1 MTCSVDGWLAGA
13 GCPLRTAPPDR
24 ERALLAAMVNAP
36 PPTLVDT
43 EDGRQLHFLGADD
56 RGIELHVIAVPDNR
70 REGGLAVIHAMP
82 TSYTDGEGDD

>member
-1 MTCSVDGWLAGA
+1 MDGLPVRVVRSGRRHRIGNAHI
-13 GCPLRTAPPDR
+13 
-24 ERALLAAMVNAP
+24 LAAMANAP

>member
-1 MTCSVDGWLAGA
+1 MDGLPVRVVRSGRRHRIGNAHI
-13 GCPLRTAPPDR
+13 
-24 ERALLAAMVNAP
+24 LAAMVNAP

-43 EDGRQLHFLGADD
+43 EDGWQLHFLGADD